1 VSLAKISLHN
11 SFRLQVCSSNVIF
24 LSLVIIPS
32 SLLIEIFWYFRIR
45 CLHIPYAALFLLLF
59 ATKINVIKSLINL
72 NKEYGVLRPDI
83 LTLMSNS
90 TLKNAIPSFVV
101 ARGKMF
107 LNVTATKSMLNIFHL
122 DSTHMS
128 YLSAEHKKS
137 VVVEEESIILFPFII
152 LKKKGFAN
160 KYLKLNEEN
169 GLD

>member
-1 VSLAKISLHN
+1 
-11 SFRLQVCSSNVIF
+11 
-24 LSLVIIPS
+24 
-32 SLLIEIFWYFRIR
+32 
-45 CLHIPYAALFLLLF
+45 
-59 ATKINVIKSLINL
+59 
-72 NKEYGVLRPDI
+72 
-83 LTLMSNS
+83 
-90 TLKNAIPSFVV
+90 
-101 ARGKMF
+101 MF

-169 GLD
+169 GIYYADSQTKKVKVCYYL